1 MYYDDLM
8 PLGRPDL
15 DDDFFPF
22 DEEDDLYDPYEAD
35 LLDEDFFEAEDPY
48 DEEGYLN
55 DDLYYDDLEDL

>member
-1 MYYDDLM
+1 M

-22 DEEDDLYDPYEAD
+22 DEEDDLYDPDEAD

-48 DEEGYLN
+48 D
-55 DDLYYDDLEDL
+55 